1 MLTHGVAI
9 MKAGGLLFLLALF
22 VPLAT
27 IIVLIYGVIVIAIG
41 VFLLPLRFSRIK
53 KPVSSA

>member
-27 IIVLIYGVIVIAIG
+27 IIVLIYGVVVIAIG
-41 VFLLPLRFSRIK
+41 VFLLPLRLSRIK